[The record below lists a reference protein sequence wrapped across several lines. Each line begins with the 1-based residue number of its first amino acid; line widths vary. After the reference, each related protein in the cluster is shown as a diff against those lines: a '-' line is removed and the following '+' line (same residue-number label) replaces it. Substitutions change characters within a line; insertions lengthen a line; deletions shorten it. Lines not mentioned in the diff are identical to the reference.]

1 MVVVASV
8 VAVVVAASVLLWLG
22 WGCGFTGAQPPAPNL
37 HDPRALVVL
46 RPPTGFSFP
55 RTDFSCP
62 RTVFSCPRT
71 VFFSPWTLNPSFA
84 PVNPSFAPK
93 NPPQTRPGR
102 PVFCP
107 ADLFFSPREPGKNNS
122 TDRGPGGREDTGGA
136 ARQGAREGVGAGAAA
151 TAAGHSRA
159 PCLLLSPFPSPS
171 LFPRRLA
178 VPPTLHAPTAFPVL
192 VFLTYR

>member
-1 MVVVASV
+1 M
-8 VAVVVAASVLLWLG
+8 LLLLLLPLLLLPPFFSG
-22 WGCGFTGAQPPAPNL
+22 WGGVAGS
-37 HDPRALVVL
+37 RGRSL
-46 RPPTGFSFP
+46 RPQTFTTPERLWFFAL
-55 RTDFSCP
+55 R
-62 RTVFSCPRT
+62 RVFLSLGRIFLALGRI
-71 VFFSPWTLNPSFA
+71 FFRLGRIIFGSSELNPSFA

-93 NPPQTRPGR
+93 HPPPTRPGR

-107 ADLFFSPREPGKNNS
+107 ADFFLPQGARKTKVS
-122 TDRGPGGREDTGGA
+122 TDRGPGGREDRGGA

-151 TAAGHSRA
+151 AAAGHSRA

-178 VPPTLHAPTAFPVL
+178 VPPPLHAPTAFPVL